1 MAINPKTIKALF
13 GKLAPMA
20 DDIAAG
26 VAKYGDDAARAVAN
40 YGDDVAKALVAD
52 NAGRALP
59 SLDLYD
65 DDYLD
70 AIEDMVNIR
79 KRKNTALGN
88 LFNDANQLPF

>member
-1 MAINPKTIKALF
+1 
-13 GKLAPMA
+13 MA
-20 DDIAAG
+20 DDVAG
-26 VAKYGDDAARAVAN
+26 AVANYGDDAARAVAN

-65 DDYLD
+65 DDFLD
-70 AIEDMVNIR
+70 AIEDMANIR
-79 KRKNTALGN
+79 QHKSTALRN